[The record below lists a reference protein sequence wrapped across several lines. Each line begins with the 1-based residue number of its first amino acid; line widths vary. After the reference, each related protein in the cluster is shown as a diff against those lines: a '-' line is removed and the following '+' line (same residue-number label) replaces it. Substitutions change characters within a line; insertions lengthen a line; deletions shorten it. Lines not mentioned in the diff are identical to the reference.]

1 MHLTTKYKDLFRHLS
16 ACKAFVLVPHWAVR
30 WEGEKS
36 QIQSLHLP
44 MKILHPPP
52 TPSSAWIVAK
62 YIGKG
67 QRFFN
72 QPSSES
78 IWYNIKSSPLDALPN
93 QNGRFLKSSKQPL
106 TPSLHFSPVS
116 LKQTLI
122 FFGGGDW
129 NKDWYILFSEMPLA
143 SKVFVWKTLLV
154 LQKPHLKYSTDYCL
168 PGDWYLLR
176 GVGVNCGQTVSV
188 APPRGKASILP
199 LSHSLVCDAH
209 ASMWSSQCLCVVFDA
224 ARMHNS
230 CVRLL
235 CVAFSGT
242 ALCLC
247 HTTHATGCWVFVS
260 IINL

>member
-1 MHLTTKYKDLFRHLS
+1 
-16 ACKAFVLVPHWAVR
+16 
-30 WEGEKS
+30 
-36 QIQSLHLP
+36 
-44 MKILHPPP
+44 
-52 TPSSAWIVAK
+52 
-62 YIGKG
+62 
-67 QRFFN
+67 
-72 QPSSES
+72 
-78 IWYNIKSSPLDALPN
+78 
-93 QNGRFLKSSKQPL
+93 
-106 TPSLHFSPVS
+106 
-116 LKQTLI
+116 
-122 FFGGGDW
+122 
-129 NKDWYILFSEMPLA
+129 MPLA
-143 SKVFVWKTLLV
+143 SKVFVCKTLLV
-154 LQKPHLKYSTDYCL
+154 LLKPHLKYSTDCCL

-260 IINL
+260 IINLYIMLKHNNLYLKFGAMLTSAFRFGRSGGGVLLQQRSRGLYFLTLRVHPTFCRAFIILAVTALW

>member
-67 QRFFN
+67 QRSFI

-116 LKQTLI
+116 LKQTINFFWGGIGTRIDI
-122 FFGGGDW
+122 FCFLKCRSPVRFLSVRLFLSCSNHIW
-129 NKDWYILFSEMPLA
+129 NIPQTAACLGTDIYCAAL
-143 SKVFVWKTLLV
+143 VWIADKPSQLRRPAVKHLSCLYLTLLCAM
-154 LQKPHLKYSTDYCL
+154 LTP
-168 PGDWYLLR
+168 R
-176 GVGVNCGQTVSV
+176 CGLVSV
-188 APPRGKASILP
+188 CVWSLMPRVCTTAVCGYYVWLSVGPPYVYVTPHTPQVVG
-199 LSHSLVCDAH
+199 SLY
-209 ASMWSSQCLCVVFDA
+209 Q
-224 ARMHNS
+224 
-230 CVRLL
+230 
-235 CVAFSGT
+235 
-242 ALCLC
+242 
-247 HTTHATGCWVFVS
+247 
-260 IINL
+260 